1 MVTLLN
7 WTSFSK
13 RCLLGCLSNFF
24 ESDKLGLSLFK
35 VSEFAEMS
43 IVLLIKI
50 EEGPNVIK
58 LTIYKTFVEKS
69 SEKVFRPVKEVSRFE
84 SSKNLHKP
92 AI

>member
-13 RCLLGCLSNFF
+13 GCLLGRLSNFL
-24 ESDKLGLSLFK
+24 ESDKLGLSLVK
-35 VSEFAEMS
+35 VSKFAELS
-43 IVLLIKI
+43 VVLLIKI
-50 EEGPNVIK
+50 KEGPNVIK
-58 LTIYKTFVEKS
+58 LAIYKTCVEKS

-84 SSKNLHKP
+84 SSKNFHKP